1 MKYII
6 LSIFYLFTFYE
17 LPEIYLCTYMQSIP
31 FVEVGLVE
39 REIMNYV
46 FESSLD
52 RTLHKLIILF
62 HLHFCLLKNTK

>member
-31 FVEVGLVE
+31 FVDAGLVE

-46 FESSLD
+46 FENSLD